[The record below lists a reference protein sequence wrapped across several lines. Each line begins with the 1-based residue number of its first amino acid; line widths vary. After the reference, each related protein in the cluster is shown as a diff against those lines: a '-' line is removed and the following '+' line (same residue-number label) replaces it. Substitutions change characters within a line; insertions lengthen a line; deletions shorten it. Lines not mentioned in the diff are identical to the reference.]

1 MNHGGLMMMMIGD
14 NVCMVIVLLMNPLSF
29 VVIDTFLLVV
39 VETVGRSSSG
49 RRVPITLAGVC
60 FPEHP
65 THQVASSI
73 FSWGEYVAALFM
85 LLLAVVM
92 LLLPPQPVLTLLL
105 PPWLGRKWQHHLAT
119 SASLVFLLWHA
130 IRSTGQHKWWMRLA
144 AAFSMLCRRMFVSAF
159 CIGCVTL
166 TLGFSFLSFWIAVV
180 WMETRA
186 LYKTTSCDD
195 QI

>member
-1 MNHGGLMMMMIGD
+1 MMMMIGD

-73 FSWGEYVAALFM
+73 FS
-85 LLLAVVM
+85 
-92 LLLPPQPVLTLLL
+92 
-105 PPWLGRKWQHHLAT
+105 
-119 SASLVFLLWHA
+119 
-130 IRSTGQHKWWMRLA
+130 
-144 AAFSMLCRRMFVSAF
+144 
-159 CIGCVTL
+159 
-166 TLGFSFLSFWIAVV
+166 
-180 WMETRA
+180 
-186 LYKTTSCDD
+186 
-195 QI
+195 